1 MKFGRIKNWL
11 TEKNLCSLN
20 YNQKLSI
27 IDNESL
33 TKRLESEPNNNF
45 RVHVISQKIIHKK
58 RFFKKY
64 LAQFSGYNIERKV
77 KLTCEKYPIIFARSY
92 IPIRHCYGKESF
104 IRILKNKSLGKYL
117 LKSPRFKKELIRYE
131 IDNEYIHRI
140 IIYKHKLKRIIV
152 DEMFSNDFS
161 LKSISLVK
169 ARNKF

>member
-1 MKFGRIKNWL
+1 MKLGKIKNWL
-11 TEKNLCSLN
+11 TEKNLSGLN

-45 RVHVISQKIIHKK
+45 RVQVISQKTIHKK

-64 LAQFSGYNIERKV
+64 LTQFSGYNIERKV
-77 KLTCEKYPIIFARSY
+77 KLTCEKYPIIFAKSY